1 MHLAAID
8 YMANNGDSF
17 LHRARPLT
25 KVVISFLFLISLVI
39 SNHLYKAAVLLVVT
53 IILIFLSKVNIRQ
66 ILHLAAYPLVFSLIF
81 AFIRMQQSWVLGVLV
96 LMKAL
101 GAALNMLLLLATT
114 PYTDLFGLLSFFLPS
129 VIVDVF
135 LFTYRSLFILLE
147 KLENMVKNIRLRGGI
162 HPSRLFFNLKNLA
175 GAVGVMTIH
184 AFDMSERLYRIYSLR
199 GYEGKIPIDNEWQ
212 PPSLADGLLFL
223 FALIVLTGVL
233 IPWNI

>member
-81 AFIRMQQSWVLGVLV
+81 AFIRVQQSWVLGVLV
-96 LMKAL
+96 LMKAQ
-101 GAALNMLLLLATT
+101 GAA
-114 PYTDLFGLLSFFLPS
+114 
-129 VIVDVF
+129 
-135 LFTYRSLFILLE
+135 
-147 KLENMVKNIRLRGGI
+147 
-162 HPSRLFFNLKNLA
+162 
-175 GAVGVMTIH
+175 
-184 AFDMSERLYRIYSLR
+184 
-199 GYEGKIPIDNEWQ
+199 
-212 PPSLADGLLFL
+212 
-223 FALIVLTGVL
+223 
-233 IPWNI
+233 